1 METYVHRTQMPQLPA
16 TGTRG
21 QDSPPFIQNYEKIV
35 LYPSATSDIYHHKI
49 ILSIPNSHFKK
60 TSSIYIS
67 IRISKSKMDSF
78 KKGRVALK
86 SWPQDIS
93 DGTGFTV

>member
-35 LYPSATSDIYHHKI
+35 LYPSATILI
-49 ILSIPNSHFKK
+49 IHL
-60 TSSIYIS
+60 IYI
-67 IRISKSKMDSF
+67 ITKSSF
-78 KKGRVALK
+78 LYQTVILKKHLQFIYLYGYLNRRWILLK
-86 SWPQDIS
+86 R
-93 DGTGFTV
+93 GELH